1 MKRTP
6 VMAFALV
13 IAMAALGSPGFG
25 EIYWNSFDAPARATF
40 GVPHVVNDLYLDSSP
55 DNWLSGGIYVQL
67 DAGKVFLNPF
77 LMPGDPRSWLCLPGV
92 NSYDSWY
99 APGAVLFADAD
110 YLGWSVGFSDGR
122 TVLSHTFVV
131 DDPAMLNEGVP
142 WDRIQMRLVLP
153 AASMGRL
160 AFRVGTFDSSG
171 AFEETLYTAGITNG
185 RVDWEQPIPG
195 DLTFDGLVNEADLA
209 LVKANWGAA
218 YPDNPIILGDL
229 GSGDPSHDGA
239 VNSVD
244 LDILRANWTPTPP
257 AAAVP
262 EPGILVL
269 LGLPLAL
276 AGLGRRAGA
285 ARETENPGE
294 PNPGEPPTG
303 AARNSLERNT
313 HNRWSLITRKS
324 PKGATQGHPRC
335 PCRPLDPDFNALG
348 GSLGSRLG
356 LQPATSL
363 DLYGNPRPLRGWSF
377 NRPPR
382 ALCMGSRPILER
394 SVARHSRAGYFGG
407 GE

>member
-25 EIYWNSFDAPARATF
+25 EIYWNSFDAPTRRTL
-40 GVPHVVNDLYLDSSP
+40 GVPHVVNDLYVDSSP
-55 DNWLSGGIYVQL
+55 DNWISGGIYVQL
-67 DAGKVFLNPF
+67 DAGEVLLYPLANP
-77 LMPGDPRSWLCLPGV
+77 GNARSWLCLPGV
-92 NSYDSWY
+92 NSYQSWY
-99 APGAVLFADAD
+99 APGAELFADGNELAGLPVFAD
-110 YLGWSVGFSDGR
+110 GSFR
-122 TVLSHTFVV
+122 TVLSHTFSI
-131 DDPAMLNEGVP
+131 DDPAVPLAP
-142 WDRIQMRLVLP
+142 WDGIQMRLVLP

-160 AFRVGTFDSSG
+160 AVRVGTIDSSG
-171 AFEETLYTAGITNG
+171 LRDNAIYTAGITNG

-276 AGLGRRAGA
+276 AGSRRRTRGCLVQGPLGWEENGSVCMSEKGIRPPCFVLRLTARWHTGQKKVERCACTIRRM
-285 ARETENPGE
+285 R
-294 PNPGEPPTG
+294 
-303 AARNSLERNT
+303 
-313 HNRWSLITRKS
+313 
-324 PKGATQGHPRC
+324 
-335 PCRPLDPDFNALG
+335 
-348 GSLGSRLG
+348 
-356 LQPATSL
+356 
-363 DLYGNPRPLRGWSF
+363 PRPQIWHVSSV
-377 NRPPR
+377 RP
-382 ALCMGSRPILER
+382 
-394 SVARHSRAGYFGG
+394 
-407 GE
+407 